1 MTRAEAIA
9 YRSKIEA
16 AASTMTDENAL
27 IAVELFPAWTVGKAY
42 AVGDRARF
50 NSTLY
55 KCIQA
60 HTAQADWA
68 PDATPALWVA
78 VSLDESPEWVQPNG
92 AHDAYSTGDK
102 VSYNGKHYIS
112 TIDANTYAPD
122 VYGWEV
128 TT

>member
-1 MTRAEAIA
+1 MTRAEANA

-27 IAVELFPAWTVGKAY
+27 TAIELFPAWELKAY
-42 AVGDRARF
+42 VVGDRVRY

-55 KCIQA
+55 KCVQA
-60 HTAQADWA
+60 HTSQPGWT

-78 VSLDESPEWVQPNG
+78 VSLDEYPEWVQPTG
-92 AHDAYSTGDK
+92 AHDAYNTGDK

-128 TT
+128 TE